1 MPIWG
6 HQLIN
11 WDTGHLL
18 PHLPC
23 CQGNWFLF
31 LWDPGGGPCLLGMN
45 ATFPICKSEVAAV
58 VGPTYILLLS
68 LLAELVTEQLST
80 GKLSTPLWY
89 GNAEIFRYAIGSSG
103 ASCGDISTSKFTVIH
118 RFEQDACPSARTV
131 GAVGKPPS
139 RFTSTI

>member
-1 MPIWG
+1 
-6 HQLIN
+6 
-11 WDTGHLL
+11 
-18 PHLPC
+18 
-23 CQGNWFLF
+23 
-31 LWDPGGGPCLLGMN
+31 MN

-80 GKLSTPLWY
+80 GKLSTPLWYGNATPLWY